1 MYYFLTCLAALLVS
15 VAIFMAYHR
24 AFHRRNPGFNPVGHC
39 ESQLHEHG
47 FSFFST
53 LAFAPLFLAVFIS
66 PCFLEYQ
73 KNAFMV
79 YQKMNGV
86 YQRVTWA
93 TWDDPTVLN
102 VPLGEH
108 QPQTG
113 FTFFAENNGKIREAT
128 VGIGFRYDPDPE
140 VYEQVFRAGGYDFG
154 HNFGSPKI
162 KRFVYGFM
170 IRNEDE
176 IKKLAASI
184 NLASPTSREEFERKM
199 RSFVDVHL
207 QHPGMSFSVFWADI
221 REF

>member
-15 VAIFMAYHR
+15 VAISMAYHR
-24 AFHRRNPGFNPVGHC
+24 AFHRWNPWLDPVGYC
-39 ESQLHEHG
+39 GYQRHG
-47 FSFFST
+47 WSFRLFSA
-53 LAFAPLFLAVFIS
+53 LAFAPFLLVANIS
-66 PCFLEYQ
+66 PYFLEYQ
-73 KNAFMV
+73 KNGFTV

-86 YQRVTWA
+86 YQKVTWA
-93 TWDDPTVLN
+93 TWDDPAVLN

-108 QPQTG
+108 QPRTG

-128 VGIGFRYDPDPE
+128 VGIGFSYDPDPE

-154 HNFGSPKI
+154 HNFGSPNV
-162 KRFVYGFM
+162 KRLIFGFM

-184 NLASPTSREEFERKM
+184 NLASPTSREEFEKKM
-199 RSFVDVHL
+199 RSFVGAHL